1 MFISKNFSFNR
12 RALLPRFSS
21 APGAPGI
28 GVTVVRALVQRL
40 TGAFQRRG
48 AAAGALEHLATLPLG
63 TQPSLVLVRL
73 GGETLLLGA
82 TAQQISLLTKSS
94 ADLSGV
100 PQRIDEI
107 LPHEETTRQ

>member
-1 MFISKNFSFNR
+1 MFTSKNFSFNN
-12 RALLPRFSS
+12 RALRARFNA

-28 GVTVVRALVQRL
+28 GVTVVRALFQRL
-40 TGAFQRRG
+40 AGAFHRRQ
-48 AAAGALEHLATLPLG
+48 AAAGVLEHLATLPLSA
-63 TQPSLVLVRL
+63 QPSLVLVRL

-94 ADLSGV
+94 ADLPDL